1 MNKLN
6 TTLLELLNML
16 KIAESYFKSE
26 KAPLLLVD
34 KKKIKVEKKGSKRKQ
49 NPKSN
54 IQKRKKV
61 KKDFTNGAYYHYG
74 KQGH

>member
-26 KAPLLLVD
+26 KALLLLVD
-34 KKKIKVEKKGSKRKQ
+34 KKKSKVGRQGSNRKQ
-49 NPKSN
+49 NPKSS

-61 KKDFTNGAYYHYG
+61 
-74 KQGH
+74 